1 MTKDEAL
8 EKAIWMLETI
18 DEGKRVYET
27 RMIAE
32 TIWACKQA
40 LKSQESLTRDWIGTA
55 LERADKDEAYRKG
68 LIAEFAQPLSDDEI
82 KRMYGGLK
90 VWEANQIIVAFARAI
105 EQAHGIGAK

>member
-32 TIWACKQA
+32 TIWACKEA
-40 LKSQESLTRDWIGTA
+40 LTIPEPFIAFSQKEWMAA
-55 LERADKDEAYRKG
+55 LAAAG
-68 LIAEFAQPLSDDEI
+68 QQQPLSDDEI
-82 KRMYGGLK
+82 ENILDKHYPD
-90 VWEANQIIVAFARAI
+90 EFFEFARAI
-105 EQAHGIGAK
+105 EQAHGIGGKND